1 MLVIPNFSKNK
12 LLVSIIIRCFNEEK
26 HIGRLLSGIY
36 EQTLKNI
43 EVIIVDSGST
53 DSTLSIAK
61 RFPVFIQSI
70 SPEIFSFGRA
80 LNIGC
85 SKAKGNFLVF
95 ASAHVYPLRR
105 SWLEHLIAPF
115 DDPKVALTYGKQR
128 GNEITKYS
136 EHMIFAKWFP
146 DNSQLIQKTPFCN
159 NANAAIRKSLWE
171 EFPYNENLTGLED
184 IEWAKRIIEKGY
196 YISYSAEAEVI
207 HVHDEKYTAI
217 LNRYY
222 RESIVLHQLFPEQ
235 KFYFWNFLF
244 LWILNVIH
252 DYIHAMRDKKLL
264 KNISQIPIF
273 RFMQFWGTYR
283 GYIHRNT
290 ISESL
295 KRRFYYPTEILKIYP
310 QPPATFS
317 KEDYIDYTARQ
328 NKEEHAQNS

>member
-1 MLVIPNFSKNK
+1 MVADPKFIKTKP
-12 LLVSIIIRCFNEEK
+12 LVSIIIRCFNEEK

-61 RFPVFIQSI
+61 RFPVIIQSI

-85 SKAKGNFLVF
+85 SQAKGNFLVF

-105 SWLEHLIAPF
+105 SWIEHLILPF

-128 GNEITKYS
+128 GNETTKYS

-146 DNSQLIQKTPFCN
+146 DISQLIQKTPFCN

-171 EFPYNENLTGLED
+171 EFPYNEELTGLED
-184 IEWAKRIIEKGY
+184 IEWAKRVIEKGY
-196 YISYSAEAEVI
+196 YLSYSSEAEVI
-207 HVHDEKYTAI
+207 HVHNEKYTSI
-217 LNRYY
+217 FNRYY
-222 RESIVLHQLFPEQ
+222 RESIALHQLFPEQ
-235 KFYFWNFLF
+235 KFYFWNFIF
-244 LWILNVIH
+244 LWVLNVIH
-252 DYIHAMRDKKLL
+252 DYIQAMRDKKILN
-264 KNISQIPIF
+264 NIFQIPIF

-295 KRRFYYPTEILKIYP
+295 KRRLYYPPQFLKIFH
-310 QPPATFS
+310 QPLSTS
-317 KEDYIDYTARQ
+317 LKEDYIDYPLNLQ
-328 NKEEHAQNS
+328 KDEDGQNS